1 MDPELLNQLIEEAAV
16 LYRAGDTL
24 GAVQEAAFPEQ
35 RRFIDDP
42 SRHKAL
48 HCTRR
53 AAKSFTAGLY
63 MVETALRFPG
73 SNCLF
78 VGLTRQSALDIIM
91 KDILK
96 VVDRSHQLSIHFN
109 NTSLD
114 CTFPNGSVI
123 RITGVDVSEDE
134 MNKLLGKKYKLVCID
149 EASLY
154 TVNLRHLV
162 YDILGPAMADQRGT
176 ICLFGTSSNFTQG
189 LFFDIT
195 TGKEPGWSIHKWSA
209 LQNPH
214 IDWQAQLDDIRANRP
229 LYMETPQ
236 FRQWYLNE
244 WVIETDKLVYKF
256 NPDRNL
262 FRDLPVPQSKGW
274 HYVLSCDLGW
284 EDDTAIVLS
293 AYHDNEPTFYI
304 LRTFA
309 QKHMTF
315 DMVEK
320 KLLEFIGDPK
330 YPVNSVII
338 DGANK
343 QGVETMTMRSNILF
357 EYADKLGKADHIEI
371 LNGDLIQG
379 KVKIHESEHD
389 LIDEMM
395 ALVWK
400 TNGDKIVYPK
410 KRHPSLPNHRCF
422 VAGTHIQANFGS
434 CPIERIIVGDQVLTR
449 NGLKPV
455 ISAGSTGVEPV
466 IELSFSNGRT
476 IVCTLD
482 HPIYTQNRGFVCAQD
497 LKPTDS
503 LFSLMDLNFTDIR
516 TREDDPIESISIQS
530 FKEQGRACT
539 DTFTKRHTDPSP
551 RDGMFITKTMI
562 RGTTIFLIWK
572 QWIQKRMHGFMMILS
587 VKKLLK
593 SVLIKLGTWLNLGIH
608 QRLDGSGIL
617 NTLRNKFMFA
627 DPLKQTLIMPE
638 TEDSLD
644 LMMKLGAASSVSK
657 SIEPTNT
664 PNKNAAV
671 YLVQRKIGDQKRS
684 VFNLTVADDHE
695 YFANGILVSNCDA
708 MLYGWF
714 NGYHFLSTPA
724 KKALMPGT
732 PEYIKEQEDLHKQS
746 IMERIQREQAM
757 KDPNAGIM
765 WQKSA
770 NGVNPWNEW

>member
-1 MDPELLNQLIEEAAV
+1 MDPQLLNHLLNEAATKY
-16 LYRAGDTL
+16 LAGDQLTAL
-24 GAVQEAAFPEQ
+24 SQSAFIEQ

-42 SRHKAL
+42 NRHKSL

-63 MVETALRFPG
+63 MVETCLRFPG

-96 VVDRSHQLSIHFN
+96 VIDRKHAIQIHFN

-154 TVNLRHLV
+154 TINLRHLV
-162 YDILGPAMADQRGT
+162 YDILGPAMADEQGT

-195 TGKEPGWSIHKWSA
+195 NGKEPGWSIHRWSA

-214 IDWQAQLDDIRANRP
+214 INWQAQLDEIKRMRP

-262 FRDLPVPQSKGW
+262 FRDLPHPQSKGW
-274 HYVLSCDLGW
+274 NYILSCDLGW

-293 AYHDNEPTFYI
+293 AYHENDPCFYV
-304 LRTFA
+304 LKTFA

-315 DMVEK
+315 DLVEK
-320 KLLEFIGDPK
+320 KLLEFINDPK
-330 YPVNSVII
+330 HPVNSVII

-343 QGVETMTMRSNILF
+343 QGVESMTLRSKIFF

-379 KVKIHESEHD
+379 KVRIHANETA

-395 ALVWK
+395 ALVWR
-400 TNGDKIVYPK
+400 TAGDKIIYPK
-410 KRHPSLPNHRCF
+410 KEHPSLPNHR
-422 VAGTHIQANFGS
+422 T
-434 CPIERIIVGDQVLTR
+434 
-449 NGLKPV
+449 
-455 ISAGSTGVEPV
+455 
-466 IELSFSNGRT
+466 
-476 IVCTLD
+476 
-482 HPIYTQNRGFVCAQD
+482 
-497 LKPTDS
+497 
-503 LFSLMDLNFTDIR
+503 
-516 TREDDPIESISIQS
+516 
-530 FKEQGRACT
+530 
-539 DTFTKRHTDPSP
+539 
-551 RDGMFITKTMI
+551 
-562 RGTTIFLIWK
+562 
-572 QWIQKRMHGFMMILS
+572 
-587 VKKLLK
+587 
-593 SVLIKLGTWLNLGIH
+593 
-608 QRLDGSGIL
+608 
-617 NTLRNKFMFA
+617 
-627 DPLKQTLIMPE
+627 
-638 TEDSLD
+638 
-644 LMMKLGAASSVSK
+644 
-657 SIEPTNT
+657 
-664 PNKNAAV
+664 
-671 YLVQRKIGDQKRS
+671 
-684 VFNLTVADDHE
+684 
-695 YFANGILVSNCDA
+695 DA

-714 NGYHFLSTPA
+714 NGYHFLSQPA
-724 KKALMPGT
+724 KKAAMPGSL
-732 PEYIKEQEDLHKQS
+732 EYIKEQEDLHKQS
-746 IMERIQREQAM
+746 IMERIRREAQM
-757 KDPNAGIM
+757 NDPNAQQEM
-765 WQKSA
+765 NWQRNADGSA
-770 NGVNPWNEW
+770 PWNSWD